1 MFACHIKRTLP
12 DMIHNINIYKYA
24 KKFGNIN
31 FKVDGNNA
39 ILNYIEM
46 KEKNKGYGSQ
56 FLRLFENYNKQA
68 YNIKNFHLLIKKN
81 PHNNLVLNF
90 FQKNGYNYCNKENN
104 LQFSFFKDD
113 NDRNDLH
120 IMYKISV

>member
-1 MFACHIKRTLP
+1 MFSCHIKRTLP

-31 FKVDGNNA
+31 FQVHGNNA

-56 FLRLFENYNKQA
+56 FLRLFENYNKKA
-68 YNIKNFHLLIKKN
+68 YNINNFYLLIKKN
-81 PHNNLVLNF
+81 SDNKHVLIF
-90 FQKNGYNYCNKENN
+90 FQKNGYNYCNKEIN
-104 LQFSFFKDD
+104 LQFNVFKDD

-120 IMYKISV
+120 IMYKISI